1 MQGGWQEDS
10 EAQHP
15 KTDAHQAAQH
25 HSLSSVTVNGPAVL
39 DMVQTVQAEANEVD
53 GGKDVWGY
61 G

>member
-15 KTDAHQAAQH
+15 KTDALRVALH
-25 HSLSSVTVNGPAVL
+25 HSLSSVMAIVPAVL
-39 DMVQTVQAEANEVD
+39 DMVQTVQAVANEVD
-53 GGKDVWGY
+53 GEKGVWEY

>member
-25 HSLSSVTVNGPAVL
+25 HSLSSVT
-39 DMVQTVQAEANEVD
+39 AEEI
-53 GGKDVWGY
+53 KDKMLKFKTY
-61 G
+61 R